1 MVGSFL
7 WFGPCK
13 GEFSPSAH
21 HSGPGLRLEVV
32 SGVVDQCT
40 SQSAQ
45 IMNVHARVSCL
56 VPSLAGPCTSLRLW
70 VNTLGV
76 DQRNKGSDRCTP
88 QKPFPPTVQVLLV
101 CLSLS
106 IPLSRS
112 FYLIYFFAAIYQS
125 FTVLI
130 SPIPYL
136 TYIYVRAHV
145 YVVHK
150 LVTLPQ

>member
-88 QKPFPPTVQVLLV
+88 QKPFPPTVQVFLV
-101 CLSLS
+101 CLSLH
-106 IPLSRS
+106 PALSLFLFNIFLCGDLS
-112 FYLIYFFAAIYQS
+112 VLHGPYFS
-125 FTVLI
+125 HSL
-130 SPIPYL
+130 PY
-136 TYIYVRAHV
+136 IHICARARV
-145 YVVHK
+145 CSS
-150 LVTLPQ
+150 